1 MHTRKR
7 PRHLHLRHSWVLV
20 AHPGE
25 PVQLQCM
32 ECCKVRAVHD
42 PDRFERQVRAAEGR
56 YKSTP
61 YP

>member
-1 MHTRKR
+1 MNITKR
-7 PRHLHLRHSWVLV
+7 PPHLHLRHSWVLV

-32 ECCKVRAVHD
+32 ECCKVKALHD
-42 PDRFERQVRAAEGR
+42 PDSFERRTRAAQGR
-56 YKSTP
+56 YESQ

>member
-1 MHTRKR
+1 MEITKR
-7 PRHLHLRHSWVLV
+7 PRRLHLRHSWVLV

-42 PDRFERQVRAAEGR
+42 PDRVERQARAAER
-56 YKSTP
+56 RRSSA